1 MKCNN
6 NDNEKY
12 IGKNEDDNNINK
24 EVKEIFKKD
33 NMKWKK
39 NENNFNNNN
48 EDENNLKIIISNES
62 EISNI

>member
-6 NDNEKY
+6 NDIENEKY

-39 NENNFNNNN
+39 
-48 EDENNLKIIISNES
+48 KWK
-62 EISNI
+62 